1 MFYVNFKGP
10 CFHINQKHE
19 EHPITQNSIPRF
31 FNNKLQEMDDRY
43 GYSISF
49 YIFFKLFVGL
59 SFD

>member
-1 MFYVNFKGP
+1 MFYVRFKGP

-19 EHPITQNSIPRF
+19 EHQIAHTSIPWL
-31 FNNKLQEMDDRY
+31 FNNKLQEMDDRD

-59 SFD
+59 SFY